1 MVISKS
7 LIIPCK
13 DEGPEFVTILKRFKN
28 YIKDDTEIIVVVD
41 NENDSTISEIKKS
54 DLGINLFVNTYGT
67 GPAHAVTYGIDNSK
81 GNAVCI
87 AMGDGS
93 DDPKQVEDLFLLIER
108 GLSVAVASRYIRN
121 GNYIGKKGI
130 KYLLSKYSGLI
141 IYFVF
146 RTGTKDPTNM
156 FKAYSKDFI
165 NSVKIEST
173 NGFTL
178 GLEMIVKAKLNK
190 RPIGEIPTIWID
202 RAHGE
207 SKFDLRKFLPS
218 YCYWVFRLLFRRKW
232 KKYY

>member
-1 MVISKS
+1 MEINKS

-13 DEGPEFVTILKRFKN
+13 DEGPEFVTILKRFIN
-28 YIKDDTEIIVVVD
+28 YIKNDTEVVVVVD
-41 NENDSTISEIKKS
+41 SEKDSTISEIKKS
-54 DLGINLFVNTYGT
+54 DLDINLLVNSYGN
-67 GPAHAVTYGIDNSK
+67 GPAHAVRFGIDNSK
-81 GNAVCI
+81 GNAVCV

-108 GLSVAVASRYIRN
+108 GLSVAVASRYIKN

-130 KYLLSKYSGLI
+130 KYLLSKYSGFFL
-141 IYFVF
+141 YFVF
-146 RTGTKDPTNM
+146 RIGTKDPTNM

-207 SKFDLRKFLPS
+207 SKFSLRKFLPS
-218 YCYWVFRLLFRRKW
+218 YCYWVFRLIFRRRW